1 MGMFRV
7 LPVYLC
13 IAVLLVGVFSSAGST
28 VLIRFNEA
36 PPARSRFST
45 AVFRYSIVESDGSS
59 VCKNN
64 GCSIL
69 CKIIING
76 PAHVDASSLRMI
88 KPGIKYSLD
97 IIFSWSSSYARVIIR
112 MTDKFCRDQAGN
124 QFTRTNGSIFTV
136 HLDRR
141 PVLVDLWMSV
151 PSYELVL
158 NGVPRTVIATN
169 KMEDLRVFLDFSS
182 PIINST
188 EQILTALR
196 VNSGHFIPSQ
206 GRSGNRR
213 FGFELKNISR
223 TQIITLELEAASVI
237 GRSGMP
243 VSPVT
248 PITFLYDSSEPGV
261 GLSTSLSR
269 DTKDSSIDVII
280 EFTKPVFGFEASKV
294 EVKGGSLTRQVF
306 KEISRALYSLT
317 VQAVSQDLSVLVPAG
332 QVDDISGNTNL
343 ASNLLNIKHYSTPST
358 SIALHSFM
366 TAGIL
371 ATSLAAAVLSV
382 SSASLA
388 AVGTQASGGTVFPD
402 PSMNLHGMVGH
413 LQVFVLADWLSVSLP
428 VDYSETIKGLRWL
441 LPREKLPWKKES
453 SSMWPN
459 HLYQIQTNLVMQ
471 ESHLSIGVPYRK
483 GAYHAYELNSTK
495 FYSYSQGELPFP
507 TETYPRSGWLPG
519 QQNISMKNIA
529 YGLPL
534 GSNEYFTYFLRGE
547 PLSASSVI
555 RRMEEY
561 TGWQDLEMNLFWL
574 GVGGVGLL
582 IAHALILLFLRWRT
596 RTSTHG
602 ILSVPRFVLFLL
614 IIMLPCISQSAAFV
628 IRGGTTGGILT
639 GTFLLAIPAGF
650 ILSACLFLIIA
661 IFCDKFVRYTEVKLL
676 HEKEPWYAK
685 LWLLITGRPTIGKW
699 LYREGLPSSFLP
711 RLGILFENRRGPPV
725 FVLVDQNDPYN
736 KSKCTES
743 GPSGIGRMRA
753 VNSENS
759 NEETKVPVSKR
770 VLGCARSSYIVLDL
784 LRRSSLGAV
793 AGAYP
798 SGGFKQSLFTLIITS
813 VQFLYLFTLKPYI
826 SRGVQAVESVSLLC
840 ETGFFVLSIS
850 PNGSNLIREH
860 NFGYVM
866 LGFLL
871 LTYVSQIINEWY
883 AIIKCLLKL
892 SQLQQSSFKLGLK
905 NATKGLLLPFL
916 PRRHWPRVIAESSQP
931 KTGLGSGPETE
942 FGRRN
947 TRASQLEP
955 LGAMTATVVPVV
967 SPSLSPKLN
976 AVQMTS
982 SPTAEA
988 TLSGQRPGE
997 GKQLKGHKLE
1007 PRSDMK
1013 KLRKLA
1019 RASFSGGSN
1028 YEEGSTSYGL

>member
-1 MGMFRV
+1 MPFI
-7 LPVYLC
+7 LK
-13 IAVLLVGVFSSAGST
+13 IFLLVLSNRLTFS
-28 VLIRFNEA
+28 
-36 PPARSRFST
+36 
-45 AVFRYSIVESDGSS
+45 
-59 VCKNN
+59 
-64 GCSIL
+64 L
-69 CKIIING
+69 C
-76 PAHVDASSLRMI
+76 SSLSI
-88 KPGIKYSLD
+88 SDTQVY
-97 IIFSWSSSYARVIIR
+97 
-112 MTDKFCRDQAGN
+112 TD
-124 QFTRTNGSIFTV
+124 
-136 HLDRR
+136 
-141 PVLVDLWMSV
+141 
-151 PSYELVL
+151 
-158 NGVPRTVIATN
+158 
-169 KMEDLRVFLDFSS
+169 
-182 PIINST
+182 
-188 EQILTALR
+188 
-196 VNSGHFIPSQ
+196 
-206 GRSGNRR
+206 
-213 FGFELKNISR
+213 
-223 TQIITLELEAASVI
+223 
-237 GRSGMP
+237 
-243 VSPVT
+243 
-248 PITFLYDSSEPGV
+248 
-261 GLSTSLSR
+261 
-269 DTKDSSIDVII
+269 
-280 EFTKPVFGFEASKV
+280 
-294 EVKGGSLTRQVF
+294 
-306 KEISRALYSLT
+306 
-317 VQAVSQDLSVLVPAG
+317 
-332 QVDDISGNTNL
+332 
-343 ASNLLNIKHYSTPST
+343 STPST

-388 AVGTQASGGTVFPD
+388 AIGTQASGGTVFPD

-428 VDYSETIKGLRWL
+428 VDYSETTKGLRWL
-441 LPREKLPWKKES
+441 LPREKLPWKKEF

-459 HLYQIQTNLVMQ
+459 HLYQVQTNLVMQ
-471 ESHLSIGVPYRK
+471 ESHLSIGAPYRK

-495 FYSYSQGELPFP
+495 FSSYSQGELPFP

-519 QQNISMKNIA
+519 QHNISMKNIA

-555 RRMEEY
+555 KRMEEY

-574 GVGGVGLL
+574 GVGGGGLL
-582 IAHALILLFLRWRT
+582 ITHALILLFLRRRT

-602 ILSVPRFVLFLL
+602 ILSVPRFALFLL
-614 IIMLPCISQSAAFV
+614 ILMLPCISQSAAFV

-650 ILSACLFLIIA
+650 ILSTCLFLIIA
-661 IFCDKFVRYTEVKLL
+661 IFCDKFAQYTEVKLL
-676 HEKEPWYAK
+676 REKEPWYTK
-685 LWLLITGRPTIGKW
+685 LWLLFTGRPTIGKW

-725 FVLVDQNDPYN
+725 FVFVDQNDPDN

-770 VLGCARSSYIVLDL
+770 VSGCARSSYIVLDL

-826 SRGVQAVESVSLLC
+826 SRGVQAAESVSLLC
-840 ETGFFVLSIS
+840 EAGFFVLSIS

-860 NFGYVM
+860 NFGYAM

-892 SQLQQSSFKLGLK
+892 SQPQQSSFKLGLK

-931 KTGLGSGPETE
+931 KTGLGSGPEME

-955 LGAMTATVVPVV
+955 LSAMTATIVPVV

-976 AVQMTS
+976 TVQMTS

-988 TLSGQRPGE
+988 TLSGQKPGE

-1028 YEEGSTSYGL
+1028 YEEGSTSYSL